1 MTAEQT
7 AERASRVKKGER
19 GRKEPLHLSGG
30 NGRKEGRKEG
40 TEDQGRS
47 VVTVIQIREIEGERG
62 RLHCT
67 ALLPCHAPAAPPI
80 PLPPLALPPSLPAL
94 LGRIANF
101 TSGCMHDFGAGRAC
115 VIHAIHAPEMY
126 TASGASYIQIK
137 SVCTRFREGFFY
149 LLGVELYL
157 LLKRRQG
164 SIERSSRNRTVQFPG
179 LGLD

>member
-30 NGRKEGRKEG
+30 NGRKEGRK
-40 TEDQGRS
+40 DQGRS

-115 VIHAIHAPEMY
+115 MRD
-126 TASGASYIQIK
+126 SRNS
-137 SVCTRFREGFFY
+137 CTRNVHSFTRKSY
-149 LLGVELYL
+149 CIRC
-157 LLKRRQG
+157 K
-164 SIERSSRNRTVQFPG
+164 SSRGIFLSFG
-179 LGLD
+179 C